1 MNIIPMN
8 YTINSCYHEKALKT
22 SNSPMKLPMKI
33 VLWEF
38 HGVYHIMKYI

>member
-22 SNSPMKLPMKI
+22 SNSPMKTI

-38 HGVYHIMKYI
+38 HGVYHIMKCI